1 MFLGKVCASLMTWA
15 VRQFRLDGCVMSDA
29 GHESHAAATI
39 SHRARIACSHHPC
52 WILHN
57 GSHQPAAV
65 PDNRCLVH
73 VDHQRRSSQWRRG
86 QCKIHP
92 LEEGQSLRGS
102 KNGAA
107 RRPQKWTRV
116 IFLRIYYAFLTT
128 QVAEKHGPK
137 FGSATQKQTP
147 WSLEIDTKLHLG
159 QLGLPSEPCVASP
172 SKT

>member
-1 MFLGKVCASLMTWA
+1 MIVPSGLLLVQVDVLGQGLRKSHDLGCELVFIANQDLW
-15 VRQFRLDGCVMSDA
+15 QFRLDGCVMSDA

-39 SHRARIACSHHPC
+39 SQRPRIACPHHPC
-52 WILHN
+52 WIPHN

-73 VDHQRRSSQWRRG
+73 VDHQRRSSQWRRS

-102 KNGAA
+102 KNGAP

-116 IFLRIYYAFLTT
+116 IFSRIYYAFLST
-128 QVAEKHGPK
+128 QVAEKNGPK
-137 FGSATQKQTP
+137 FGSARQTQKQTP
-147 WSLEIDTKLHLG
+147 
-159 QLGLPSEPCVASP
+159 
-172 SKT
+172 